1 MTSKA
6 STCAGLNAGLRG
18 EARRRSKSIDRLT
31 EAEDKHCRLLGH
43 QIELSVRMFH
53 RRIEGAQPPYDGAIR
68 DRNRSSA
75 EKYASLFA
83 SQAGR
88 ALAVRRCGSRVE
100 HEQIQMTL
108 DRRLGAGVRETAE
121 SRLADAAL
129 SKARRKLIPFLFVLY
144 LVAYLDRINVGFAS
158 LQMNRELGLTES
170 VFGLG
175 AGLFFLGYSLF
186 EVPSN
191 LILERVGA
199 RVWIARIMISWG
211 VAAMAMTAVRGA
223 ASFFAIRF
231 ILGLAEAGFFP
242 GVILYLTFWFPAREQ
257 ARAVALLMTATA
269 LAGVIAG
276 PVSGALLELHGVA
289 GLSGWQWLFIL
300 EGLPAVILGVLVWR
314 YLPDGPENAA
324 WLALDERAALSMR
337 LERERQRS
345 TQRRQRSFAEAIS
358 DSTVWILSL
367 VYFAIVFGLYGVTFW
382 LPQIVQ
388 SFGRRSDFEVG
399 LLSAIPFFGA
409 AIAMVLVG
417 RASDR
422 SGERRWHLA
431 FCAAVG
437 ATGLMLA
444 SMTRAPFLSLG
455 ALSIAAAGIWGS
467 FGPFWAMPAE
477 FLSGAAAAGSI
488 ALINSIGN
496 LGGFAGPYIVGV
508 VKQAT
513 HSFTGGMIVMAAS
526 LVAAGVLAL
535 TLPVPLR
542 ETMEKEPEQ
551 DVGTL
556 F

>member
-1 MTSKA
+1 MTA
-6 STCAGLNAGLRG
+6 DPR
-18 EARRRSKSIDRLT
+18 
-31 EAEDKHCRLLGH
+31 
-43 QIELSVRMFH
+43 
-53 RRIEGAQPPYDGAIR
+53 
-68 DRNRSSA
+68 
-75 EKYASLFA
+75 
-83 SQAGR
+83 
-88 ALAVRRCGSRVE
+88 LAV
-100 HEQIQMTL
+100 
-108 DRRLGAGVRETAE
+108 GAGALETAVE

-175 AGLFFLGYSLF
+175 AGLFFLGYSIF

-199 RVWIARIMISWG
+199 RMWIARIMISWG

-223 ASFFAIRF
+223 MSFFAVRF

-257 ARAVALLMTATA
+257 ARAVALFMTATA
-269 LAGVIAG
+269 LAGIIAG
-276 PVSGALLELHGVA
+276 PVSGALLELHGLA

-300 EGLPAVILGVLVWR
+300 EGLPAVILGVCVLF
-314 YLPDGPENAA
+314 YLPDGPKNAV
-324 WLALDERAALSMR
+324 WLEVDERAALATR
-337 LERERQRS
+337 LEAESRRGTQKRQ
-345 TQRRQRSFAEAIS
+345 QSFIEAIS
-358 DSTVWILSL
+358 NSTVWIYSL

-382 LPQIVQ
+382 LPQIIQ
-388 SFGRRSDFEVG
+388 SFGDRSDFEIG
-399 LLSAIPFFGA
+399 MLSAIPFVGA
-409 AIAMVLVG
+409 AVAMAFAG

-437 ATGLMLA
+437 GVGLMLA
-444 SMTRAPFLSLG
+444 STSHSPLMSLG
-455 ALSIAAAGIWGS
+455 ALSIAAAGIWGT

-477 FLSGAAAAGSI
+477 FLSGTAAAGAI

-496 LGGFAGPYIVGV
+496 LGGFAGPYAVGIVRQV
-508 VKQAT
+508 T
-513 HSFTGGMIVMAAS
+513 HSFAGGMIVMAAS
-526 LVAAGVLAL
+526 LFAAGILAL

-542 ETMEKEPEQ
+542 ET
-551 DVGTL
+551 DAS
-556 F
+556 